1 MKAYPSI
8 STSID
13 FKESYYWF
21 DKLDGSNIRT
31 EWSPKSGFNKFGSR
45 TQLLF
50 PEQASPW
57 PSIEAFKE
65 KYGEELSSRFSKAK
79 YERAV
84 VFFEWVGPNSFAGSH
99 PDPVDQMSP
108 VVIDVA
114 VYKKGILPPDQFIK
128 IMDGLET
135 PRLIFTGKMNE
146 ETFQMVRQS
155 TLPGITFEGVIGKG
169 KFSQKEGGPIM
180 GKIKTNAWLDKL
192 KEMCKGDEALYHR
205 LK

>member
-1 MKAYPSI
+1 
-8 STSID
+8 
-13 FKESYYWF
+13 
-21 DKLDGSNIRT
+21 
-31 EWSPKSGFNKFGSR
+31 
-45 TQLLF
+45 
-50 PEQASPW
+50 
-57 PSIEAFKE
+57 
-65 KYGEELSSRFSKAK
+65 
-79 YERAV
+79 
-84 VFFEWVGPNSFAGSH
+84 
-99 PDPVDQMSP
+99 MSP

-192 KEMCKGDEALYHR
+192 KEVCNGDEALYNR

>member
-45 TQLLF
+45 TQLLV
-50 PEQASPW
+50 PEQASLW

-192 KEMCKGDEALYHR
+192 KEVCNGDEALYNR